1 MNGCFPNLH
10 NTNMC
15 GEVSNRRQFQDTA
28 IMLRC
33 RVPNI
38 CFLVTPV
45 WQNYRMLRS
54 LLPLFRSFLL
64 RASACDRIMHLKISD
79 HVYTQLAVF
88 LAKEIAQT
96 STIFDVPVLTSWM
109 LNQDCW
115 GFITKND
122 IVYSQFSVWQLSYL
136 SLSISST
143 SVVQRIHNTKNI
155 IQSDIYDEELFSI
168 SNCMGIG
175 HLQSI
180 HLWSL
185 SGCWLWHGVYWLW
198 RTIFSYV
205 HSPSMRFSMKFCQ
218 KRWHVETLQS
228 AALTSLLN

>member
-1 MNGCFPNLH
+1 
-10 NTNMC
+10 
-15 GEVSNRRQFQDTA
+15 
-28 IMLRC
+28 
-33 RVPNI
+33 
-38 CFLVTPV
+38 
-45 WQNYRMLRS
+45 MLRS
-54 LLPLFRSFLL
+54 LLLLFRSFLL

-122 IVYSQFSVWQLSYL
+122 IAYSQFGVWQLSYL
-136 SLSISST
+136 SRSIWCT

-155 IQSDIYDEELFSI
+155 IQSDVYDEELFCI
-168 SNCMGIG
+168 SNCMGIER
-175 HLQSI
+175 LQSI

-185 SGCWLWHGVYWLW
+185 SGCWLWQGVYWLW
-198 RTIFSYV
+198 LTIFFICSQPQYAFLYEV
-205 HSPSMRFSMKFCQ
+205 SS
-218 KRWHVETLQS
+218 E
-228 AALTSLLN
+228 ALTCGNTSISCSNFSTQLRLYKQVSFKFNC